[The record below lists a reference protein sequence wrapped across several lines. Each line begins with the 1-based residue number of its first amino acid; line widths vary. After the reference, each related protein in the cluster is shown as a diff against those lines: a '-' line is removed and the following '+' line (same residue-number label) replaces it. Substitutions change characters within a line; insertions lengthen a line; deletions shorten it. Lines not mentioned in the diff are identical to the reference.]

1 MEHDASRLDQIQE
14 RRDDIRRLFDGLHK
28 LSTGAILVGVIWI
41 VSTTSDNRQ
50 QTALLSQRV
59 ELLAAQMEKG
69 SSDRYT
75 ASDAAKDARYFLQ
88 RVDVNERNI
97 TEIMRRLETIEK
109 GNKP

>member
-1 MEHDASRLDQIQE
+1 MTPDTETGLTQE
-14 RRDDIRRLFDGLHK
+14 RRDDIRRFFDGLHK

-50 QTALLSQRV
+50 QTALLNQRV

-75 ASDAAKDARYFLQ
+75 SNDAAKDARYFTQ
-88 RVDVNERNI
+88 RIDVNERSI
-97 TEIMRRLETIEK
+97 AEAIRRIEVMEK
-109 GNKP
+109 ARP